1 MIAMLRGHL
10 AERGTDRVVLDVRGV
25 GYLVHMPAP
34 FAAELDGDGEI
45 TLHIT
50 TVVREDAITLFGF
63 PTTLSRDT
71 FETLREVNGVGPRMA
86 LSILSALPPETLAQ
100 AVETEQIAVLVKV
113 PGVGKKTASR
123 LCLELKGKLP
133 VAFVPA
139 AGAGVA
145 HAPPSKPKAA
155 QDPLVLALAQLDYR
169 KTEIDRVLSDDSVP
183 GPDAA
188 SIEDRIRAALRVLAR
203 PR

>member
-1 MIAMLRGHL
+1 MIALLRGIV
-10 AERGTDRVVLDVRGV
+10 AERALDRVVLDVRGV

-34 FAAELDGDGEI
+34 AAAELPDDDTV

-63 PTTLSRDT
+63 PSTLARDC
-71 FETLREVNGVGPRMA
+71 FEILREVNGVGPRMA

-100 AVETEQIAVLVKV
+100 AVETDQVGVLVKV

-133 VAFVPA
+133 VAFVPGA
-139 AGAGVA
+139 SAGVVT
-145 HAPPSKPKAA
+145 APRPAKKAPE
-155 QDPLVLALAQLDYR
+155 DPLVLALAQLDYR

-188 SIEDRIRAALRVLAR
+188 SIEDRIRAALRLLAR
-203 PR
+203 SH

>member
-1 MIAMLRGHL
+1 MIALLRGAV
-10 AERGTDRVVLDVRGV
+10 AERGPDRVILDVRGV
-25 GYLVHMPAP
+25 GYLVHMPSPAVQ
-34 FAAELDGDGEI
+34 ALSDDGDV
-45 TLHIT
+45 TLHVT

-63 PTTLSRDT
+63 PSAAARDT

-86 LSILSALPPETLAQ
+86 LSILSTLDPTTLAT
-100 AVETEQIAVLVKV
+100 AVEQDQVPVLVKV

-133 VAFVPA
+133 QAFVPTSAGGIVTGSGA
-139 AGAGVA
+139 A
-145 HAPPSKPKAA
+145 PKKA

-169 KTEIDRVLSDDSVP
+169 KSEIDRVLDDDSVP

-188 SIEDRIRAALRVLAR
+188 SIEDRIRAALRLLAR